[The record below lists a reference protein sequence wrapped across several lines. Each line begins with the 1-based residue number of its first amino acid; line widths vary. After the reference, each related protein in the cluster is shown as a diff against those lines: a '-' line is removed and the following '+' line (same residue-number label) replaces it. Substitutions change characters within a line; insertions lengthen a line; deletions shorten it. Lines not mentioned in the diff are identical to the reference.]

1 LFVKEAKYLY
11 SSKLRPL
18 VVKLLCFDKLLFKC
32 LFNQAKETLKIVH
45 FEKNKKKHILVL
57 FVQECNDLPGQHFFD
72 LLGNKAND
80 VFSLKTRFKSHFCSM
95 TL

>member
-1 LFVKEAKYLY
+1 LI
-11 SSKLRPL
+11 
-18 VVKLLCFDKLLFKC
+18 LFKS

-45 FEKNKKKHILVL
+45 CEKKTKKKHILVL